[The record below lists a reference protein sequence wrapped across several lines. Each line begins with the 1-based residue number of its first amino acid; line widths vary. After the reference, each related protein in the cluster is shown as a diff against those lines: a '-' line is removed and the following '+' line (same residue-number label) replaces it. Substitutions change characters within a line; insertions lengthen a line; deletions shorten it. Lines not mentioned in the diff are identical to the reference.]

1 MDDNKRGKA
10 QYASFYMGSVEDD
23 VATAK
28 EGRPIFKDVPFII
41 IHVAGDKDLVIN
53 QPVWDDPSKE
63 NSHTSR
69 FPEEWRRF
77 KQGMD
82 ADAQQGGTP
91 LALMPGITNGQV
103 REMAHFNVKTVEQ
116 LADMSDGNA
125 QKFPGIQKLRAE
137 ARSYIER
144 AAGAAPEK
152 RLQAELAARDNEL
165 DSMRK
170 QMQLQAAQIAK
181 LMGEGGGEAPPAPP
195 AAPKKAGRV
204 RA

>member
-1 MDDNKRGKA
+1 MDDNTRGKA
-10 QYASFYMGSVEDD
+10 QYASFYMGSTEDD
-23 VATAK
+23 AATAK
-28 EGRPIFKDVPFII
+28 EGRPIFKDVPFVI

-103 REMAHFNVKTVEQ
+103 REMAYFHVKTVEQ
-116 LADMSDGNA
+116 LAEMSDGNA
-125 QKFPGIQKLRAE
+125 QKFPGVQKLRAE
-137 ARSYIER
+137 ARAYIER
-144 AAGAAPEK
+144 AQGAAPEK

-170 QMQLQAAQIAK
+170 QMQQQAAQIAK
-181 LMGEGGGEAPPAPP
+181 LMGEGGDETLTPSAPAT
-195 AAPKKAGRV
+195 KAKRV

>member
-10 QYASFYMGSVEDD
+10 QYASFYMGSVEDEE
-23 VATAK
+23 ATAK
-28 EGRPIFKDVPFII
+28 EGRPIFKDTPFII

-53 QPVWDDPSKE
+53 QPVWDDESKE
-63 NSHTSR
+63 NSHTAR

-91 LALMPGITNGQV
+91 LALMPGITHGQV

-125 QKFPGIQKLRAE
+125 QKFPGVQKLRLE

-144 AAGAAPEK
+144 AKGAAPEK

-170 QMQLQAAQIAK
+170 QMAEQAKQLAK
-181 LMGEGGGEAPPAPP
+181 LIEERGRAPAPV
-195 AAPKKAGRV
+195 AAAAKKTGRA

>member
-10 QYASFYMGSVEDD
+10 QYASFYMGSIEDEA
-23 VATAK
+23 ATAT
-28 EGRPIFKDVPFII
+28 EGRPIFKDVPFVI

-63 NSHTSR
+63 HSHTAR

-77 KQGMD
+77 QQGMD

-91 LALMPGITNGQV
+91 LALMPGITHGQV

-125 QKFPGIQKLRAE
+125 QKFPGVQKLRLE

-144 AAGAAPEK
+144 AKGAAPEK

-170 QMQLQAAQIAK
+170 QMAEQAKQLAQ
-181 LMGEGGGEAPPAPP
+181 LMAERGAPAP
-195 AAPKKAGRV
+195 AAAKKTGRA